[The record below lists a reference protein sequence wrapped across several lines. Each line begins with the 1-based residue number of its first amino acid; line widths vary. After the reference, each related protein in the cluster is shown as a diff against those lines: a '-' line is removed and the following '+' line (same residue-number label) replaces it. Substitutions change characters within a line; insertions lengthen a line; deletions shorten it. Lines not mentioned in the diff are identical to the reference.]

1 MIYFTSHYLMVN
13 TSKLSDY
20 IVSFFVNHGIRDAFM
35 VTGGGAMH
43 LNESF
48 GSNPMLR
55 YWCCHHEQACAM
67 AAEGYTRLSGRI
79 APVQVTS
86 GPGGTNAI
94 TGLIGMWLDSIPGI
108 YVSGQSKL
116 EMTVGKTKLRQ
127 LGLQELPIV
136 EVVKSITKYA
146 VMVSDPMEIKY
157 HLEKALYLATHGRP
171 GPCWIDIPLD
181 IQAAMINPAS
191 LTSFDP
197 EEIHIDVDS
206 DILVHEAV
214 TKVVSLLKSKNR
226 PVILAG
232 NGIRLAGAARIFLNL
247 AERLNIP
254 VLTAVTAHDLI
265 QSDHPLFFGRP
276 ALFGERVGNFIVQ
289 NCDLLI
295 SIGTRLSTWTISYAY
310 DTFARAA
317 THVMVDIDRA
327 ELTKKTVHPEISVC
341 CDAKLFIE
349 QLDRQTRGVKLPA
362 WSEWFAYCKR
372 IRKTYSPTLPEM
384 RNQKK
389 YVNSYHFIDV
399 LSECLDEDEVIVVGD
414 GTAFTCTYQSIRL
427 QKGSRLIGNIGSAP
441 MGYDISAAIGA
452 CIANSKKRV
461 VCIAGDGSIQLN
473 IQELQTIVYH
483 QFPIKIFL
491 INNNGYVAI
500 RNTQKNFFDHLVGES
515 PKSGIS
521 FPDMKKIAYAY
532 GIPFSRI
539 YSHKGLKQSIMRTLE
554 SKSPFM
560 LEIMMDPWQ
569 LLVPKVSSYTRAD
582 GKLVSKPMEDMW
594 PFLPREEFYK
604 NMIVE
609 PLKEE

>member
-55 YWCCHHEQACAM
+55 YWCCHHEQACDM
-67 AAEGYTRLSGRI
+67 AAEGYTRVSGRI
-79 APVQVTS
+79 APVEVTS

-232 NGIRLAGAARIFLNL
+232 NGIRLAGAARIFK
-247 AERLNIP
+247 
-254 VLTAVTAHDLI
+254 
-265 QSDHPLFFGRP
+265 S
-276 ALFGERVGNFIVQ
+276 
-289 NCDLLI
+289 
-295 SIGTRLSTWTISYAY
+295 S
-310 DTFARAA
+310 RA
-317 THVMVDIDRA
+317 
-327 ELTKKTVHPEISVC
+327 S
-341 CDAKLFIE
+341 
-349 QLDRQTRGVKLPA
+349 
-362 WSEWFAYCKR
+362 
-372 IRKTYSPTLPEM
+372 
-384 RNQKK
+384 K
-389 YVNSYHFIDV
+389 YTSAD
-399 LSECLDEDEVIVVGD
+399 CGD
-414 GTAFTCTYQSIRL
+414 GTR
-427 QKGSRLIGNIGSAP
+427 
-441 MGYDISAAIGA
+441 
-452 CIANSKKRV
+452 
-461 VCIAGDGSIQLN
+461 
-473 IQELQTIVYH
+473 
-483 QFPIKIFL
+483 
-491 INNNGYVAI
+491 
-500 RNTQKNFFDHLVGES
+500 
-515 PKSGIS
+515 
-521 FPDMKKIAYAY
+521 
-532 GIPFSRI
+532 
-539 YSHKGLKQSIMRTLE
+539 SH
-554 SKSPFM
+554 P
-560 LEIMMDPWQ
+560 
-569 LLVPKVSSYTRAD
+569 V
-582 GKLVSKPMEDMW
+582 
-594 PFLPREEFYK
+594 
-604 NMIVE
+604 
-609 PLKEE
+609 

>member
-1 MIYFTSHYLMVN
+1 MAKLV
-13 TSKLSDY
+13 KLSDY

-48 GSNPMLR
+48 GSNPKLR
-55 YWCCHHEQACAM
+55 FWCCHHEQACAI

-79 APVQVTS
+79 APVQVTT

-94 TGLIGMWLDSIPGI
+94 TGLIGMWLDSISGI

-116 EMTVGKTKLRQ
+116 EMTVGNTKLRQ

-136 EVVKSITKYA
+136 GVVKSITKYA
-146 VMVSDPMEIKY
+146 VMISDPTEIKY

-171 GPCWIDIPLD
+171 GPVWIDVPLD
-181 IQAAMINPAS
+181 IQAAMIDPAS
-191 LTSFDP
+191 LSSFDP
-197 EEIHIDVDS
+197 KEIHSEVDS
-206 DILVHEAV
+206 EILVREAV
-214 TKVVSLLKSKNR
+214 SKVVRLIKSKKR

-232 NGIRLAGAARIFLNL
+232 NGIRLAGAACDFLKL
-247 AERLNIP
+247 AERLNVP

-265 QSDHPLFFGRP
+265 PSSHPLFFGRP
-276 ALFGERVGNFIVQ
+276 ALFGERVGNFIIQ

-295 SIGTRLSTWTISYAY
+295 SIGTRLSTWTISYAHE
-310 DTFARAA
+310 TFAREA
-317 THVMVDIDRA
+317 THVMVDIDRE
-327 ELTKKTVHPEISVC
+327 ELRKKTVHPEVPIC

-349 QLDRQTRGVKLPA
+349 QLERQTSGVEIPV
-362 WSEWFAYCKR
+362 WSEWVSYCKR
-372 IRKTYSPTLPEM
+372 IRKTYPPVLPEM
-384 RNQKK
+384 HHQKK
-389 YVNSYHFIDV
+389 FVNSYHFIDV
-399 LSECLDEDEVIVVGD
+399 LSDCMKEDEVIVVGD

-427 QKGSRLIGNIGSAP
+427 KNSSRLIGNIGSAP

-452 CIANSKKRV
+452 CIANGKKRV

-483 QFPIKIFL
+483 KFPIKIFL
-491 INNNGYVAI
+491 FNNDGYVAI
-500 RNTQKNFFDHLVGES
+500 RNTQINFFKHLVGES

-521 FPDMKKIAYAY
+521 FPDMRKIARAY
-532 GIPFSRI
+532 GIPFARAS
-539 YSHKGLKQSIMRTLE
+539 SHKGLKQSIKRALACKG
-554 SKSPFM
+554 SYM
-560 LEIMMDPWQ
+560 LEIMMDPMQ
-569 LLVPKVSSYTRAD
+569 PLIPKVSSYTTSE
-582 GKLVSKPMEDMW
+582 GKLISKPMEDMW

-604 NMIVE
+604 NMIVK